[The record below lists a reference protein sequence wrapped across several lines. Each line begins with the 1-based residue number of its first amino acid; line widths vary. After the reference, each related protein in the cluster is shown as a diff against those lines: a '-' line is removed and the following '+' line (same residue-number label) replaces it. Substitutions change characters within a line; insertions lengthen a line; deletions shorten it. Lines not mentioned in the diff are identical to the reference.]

1 MLGEREGESPN
12 GAERSS
18 SNAIGARANGS
29 IAEAEADRRRRD
41 ERRDS
46 AETLLRASHRASR
59 ERKKKKKNHKT
70 SIDRSI
76 QLSPLD
82 AARPAVT
89 PTDLTH
95 TPRHRA
101 SGGCRADNRDD
112 ADVQSRNVFQ
122 HGDDGAARG
131 MV

>member
-29 IAEAEADRRRRD
+29 IVEAEADRRRRD

-59 ERKKKKKNHKT
+59 ERKKKKKKKPQN
-70 SIDRSI
+70 IDRS
-76 QLSPLD
+76 LD
-82 AARPAVT
+82 RSIDPTLAAR
-89 PTDLTH
+89 
-95 TPRHRA
+95 RGA
-101 SGGCRADNRDD
+101 SRRD
-112 ADVQSRNVFQ
+112 ADGPNPHSTPSREW
-122 HGDDGAARG
+122 RLSSR
-131 MV
+131 

>member
-46 AETLLRASHRASR
+46 AETL
-59 ERKKKKKNHKT
+59 
-70 SIDRSI
+70 
-76 QLSPLD
+76 
-82 AARPAVT
+82 
-89 PTDLTH
+89 
-95 TPRHRA
+95 
-101 SGGCRADNRDD
+101 
-112 ADVQSRNVFQ
+112 
-122 HGDDGAARG
+122 
-131 MV
+131 

>member
-76 QLSPLD
+76 DPTL
-82 AARPAVT
+82 AAR
-89 PTDLTH
+89 
-95 TPRHRA
+95 RGA
-101 SGGCRADNRDD
+101 SRRD
-112 ADVQSRNVFQ
+112 ADGPNPHSTPSREW
-122 HGDDGAARG
+122 RLSSR
-131 MV
+131 

>member
-1 MLGEREGESPN
+1 VIIER
-12 GAERSS
+12 
-18 SNAIGARANGS
+18 
-29 IAEAEADRRRRD
+29 DRRTNERIERGGGGATSVAIRRKRS
-41 ERRDS
+41 ES
-46 AETLLRASHRASR
+46 ATGRLANE
-59 ERKKKKKNHKT
+59 KKKKNDR

-112 ADVQSRNVFQ
+112 ADVESRIVFQ
-122 HGDDGAARG
+122 RG
-131 MV
+131 

>member
-1 MLGEREGESPN
+1 VLGERENEVKARMEPTGDHRTRSAN
-12 GAERSS
+12 ERTDRS
-18 SNAIGARANGS
+18 R
-29 IAEAEADRRRRD
+29 RRRRD

-46 AETLLRASHRASR
+46 AETLGERHRASR
-59 ERKKKKKNHKT
+59 ERKKKKNDRL
-70 SIDRSI
+70 IDRSI

-112 ADVQSRNVFQ
+112 ADVESRIIFQ
-122 HGDDGAARG
+122 RG
-131 MV
+131 

>member
-59 ERKKKKKNHKT
+59 ERKKKKKKKKPQN
-70 SIDRSI
+70 IDRSI
-76 QLSPLD
+76 DPTL
-82 AARPAVT
+82 AAR
-89 PTDLTH
+89 
-95 TPRHRA
+95 RGA
-101 SGGCRADNRDD
+101 SRRD
-112 ADVQSRNVFQ
+112 ADGPNPHSTPSREW
-122 HGDDGAARG
+122 RLSSR
-131 MV
+131 